1 MIQLSRA
8 RPWPERAGVA
18 NSRTAVVGDEAHRS
32 AGIAARIVQIAVEAH
47 AAAVGDEILHGQAM
61 PRRHDEC
68 IRAKRVRHER
78 KRLARATFDAEAIT
92 AGRRAAEPRREC
104 AVGFEVGSPDPF
116 LQTDIAAQHAGHAVR
131 EFDTHRR
138 SEEHT
143 SELQSLMRN
152 SYAVFCLKKKNKRDK
167 TISI

>member
-1 MIQLSRA
+1 MIELSPA

-18 NSRTAVVGDEAHRS
+18 NSRTAVVGDEAKRA

-78 KRLARATFDAEAIT
+78 KRLARATFD
-92 AGRRAAEPRREC
+92 
-104 AVGFEVGSPDPF
+104 
-116 LQTDIAAQHAGHAVR
+116 
-131 EFDTHRR
+131 R
-138 SEEHT
+138 SEDNT
-143 SELQSLMRN
+143 SELQSLIRIP
-152 SYAVFCLKKKNKRDK
+152 YAVFCF
-167 TISI
+167 

>member
-1 MIQLSRA
+1 MIELSPA

-18 NSRTAVVGDEAHRS
+18 NSRTAVVGDEAKRA

-47 AAAVGDEILHGQAM
+47 AAAVGDEILHGQAV

-92 AGRRAAEPRREC
+92 AGRRAAEQRRAC
-104 AVGFEVGSPDPF
+104 AV
-116 LQTDIAAQHAGHAVR
+116 
-131 EFDTHRR
+131 R
-138 SEEHT
+138 SEGHT
-143 SELQSLMRN
+143 AELQ
-152 SYAVFCLKKKNKRDK
+152 
-167 TISI
+167 